1 MSDPSVPAR
10 NTAVTDNPWS
20 FLRRYTAARI
30 GLGRSG
36 ISLPTRHHLAFQL
49 DHARARDAV
58 HTPLD
63 TAVLDAALR
72 GAGFTTLLAH
82 SAAPDRPTYL
92 QRPDLGRRLDAASAG
107 LVAQAART
115 LPGRPDVAFV
125 VADGLSALAVQR
137 HAAPLLALLAKDLR
151 DTLRIAPV
159 TIVRQGR
166 VAISDEIGALL
177 DAHVVVILIGE
188 RPGLSSPD
196 SLGLYMTHAPRI
208 GNTDANRNCLSN
220 IREGGMSYADAS
232 HKLRYLLNEAL
243 TRQLSGV
250 ALKDEAQARE
260 LEAPSGLGNFLLE
273 GH

>member
-1 MSDPSVPAR
+1 MNESSAPA
-10 NTAVTDNPWS
+10 NNSAVTDNPWS

-30 GLGRSG
+30 GLGRAG

-63 TAVLDAALR
+63 TAALDKALR
-72 GAGFTTLLAH
+72 AAGFTTLHAD
-82 SAAPDRPTYL
+82 SAAPDRQTYL
-92 QRPDLGRRLDAASAG
+92 QRPDLGRRLAPDAAAQ
-107 LVAQAART
+107 LAQAAGA
-115 LPGRPDVAFV
+115 LPERPDVAVV

-137 HAAPLLALLAKDLR
+137 HAAPMLTRLAEDL
-151 DTLRIAPV
+151 DGALRIAPV

-177 DAHVVVILIGE
+177 DARVVVILIGE

-196 SLGLYMTHAPRI
+196 SLGIYMTYAPRV

-220 IREGGMSYADAS
+220 IRAGGMSYADAS
-232 HKLRYLLNEAL
+232 HKLRYLLNAAL
-243 TRQLSGV
+243 TRQISGV
-250 ALKDEAQARE
+250 ALKDEAEARV
-260 LEAPSGLGNFLLE
+260 LESPGGLGNFLLE